1 MQTTQPKLSE
11 EQIQVLASALADPA
25 DVVTIGGYAGTGKTT
40 IIREL
45 VKALKKV
52 AVCAYTGKAA
62 NVLRRKGISAST
74 IHKLIYETLLDEDG
88 KPEKDAF
95 GNPQWV
101 LKTSLNVDC
110 IIIDEGSM
118 VSEIIY
124 NDLLSFGKKIIMVG
138 DHGQLP
144 PVGDDFDLMQ
154 DPMYRL
160 ETIHRNAGEIAR
172 FAHWLREGKDAVDF
186 ECKDQSVI
194 VGEFDPLISDN
205 EGKVV
210 PLVDQLICGFNK
222 TRHGYNAY
230 FRKELGFSGQP
241 KEGERIMVLSNNT
254 EYNVF
259 NGMQG
264 VVESV
269 KKNKIV
275 FKDQVDIVR
284 TIPVSFHNH
293 EKNPT
298 QYRVTWGYAY
308 AATCHKMQGDECD
321 SVGVIEEQFEKY
333 WEPARWNYTAASRAR
348 TQIYWDP
355 SNA

>member
-1 MQTTQPKLSE
+1 MRQSLLFILLS
-11 EQIQVLASALADPA
+11 IIVL
-25 DVVTIGGYAGTGKTT
+25 
-40 IIREL
+40 
-45 VKALKKV
+45 
-52 AVCAYTGKAA
+52 
-62 NVLRRKGISAST
+62 
-74 IHKLIYETLLDEDG
+74 
-88 KPEKDAF
+88 F
-95 GNPQWV
+95 GNLLV
-101 LKTSLNVDC
+101 L
-110 IIIDEGSM
+110 
-118 VSEIIY
+118 
-124 NDLLSFGKKIIMVG
+124 DLSPDQKQMFGF
-138 DHGQLP
+138 L
-144 PVGDDFDLMQ
+144 
-154 DPMYRL
+154 
-160 ETIHRNAGEIAR
+160 
-172 FAHWLREGKDAVDF
+172 
-186 ECKDQSVI
+186 
-194 VGEFDPLISDN
+194 GEFDPLVLDDK
-205 EGKVV
+205 GKVA

-241 KEGERIMVLSNNT
+241 KESERIMVLSNNT

-264 VVESV
+264 VIESV
-269 KKNKIV
+269 KKSKIV